1 MCLPHGVGADVLGYF
16 VCINCSGCCIKNRNW
31 LILITGNPTSE
42 VESGMKLVKRI
53 SLFMVLSVVMLGL
66 GGWGAL
72 KAEDFFYPNRYSYNR
87 EEVQKHREL
96 EDLLPQFS
104 KTADSDAGDKETDK
118 EPEDEP
124 EQVIETAVANQPVV
138 TADTLYLVE
147 TVDLNKGTV
156 SETQETVPVMYIGLN
171 REELLEALSS
181 YDKNPPL
188 TELEQGFET
197 IELTSFSRD
206 RVVVCK
212 YYKEKEPEGFYLMVA
227 DHFIVVYHEDRRT
240 LYMNTDILLDLLP
253 DSLQR
258 EIMEGKYVASEEE
271 LYLFLESYSS

>member
-1 MCLPHGVGADVLGYF
+1 
-16 VCINCSGCCIKNRNW
+16 
-31 LILITGNPTSE
+31 
-42 VESGMKLVKRI
+42 MKFVKRI
-53 SLFMVLSVVMLGL
+53 SLFMTLSVVMLGL

-72 KAEDFFYPNRYSYNR
+72 KAEDFFYPNRYGYNHEAAQER
-87 EEVQKHREL
+87 RTTK
-96 EDLLPQFS
+96 DLIPQLS
-104 KTADSDAGDKETDK
+104 KTTRSDSGGEETET
-118 EPEDEP
+118 EPETEQ
-124 EQVIETAVANQPVV
+124 EQVIETAVADNPVV

-156 SETQETVPVMYIGLN
+156 SESEEAVPVMYIGLN
-171 REELLEALSS
+171 REELLDALSS

-188 TELEQGFET
+188 TEQERGFET

-227 DHFIVVYHEDRRT
+227 DHFIVVYHEDKST
-240 LYMNTDILLDLLP
+240 LYMNTDILLDFLP

>member
-1 MCLPHGVGADVLGYF
+1 
-16 VCINCSGCCIKNRNW
+16 
-31 LILITGNPTSE
+31 
-42 VESGMKLVKRI
+42 MKLVKRI
-53 SLFMVLSVVMLGL
+53 SLFMTLSVVMLGL

-72 KAEDFFYPNRYSYNR
+72 KAEDFFYPNRYGYNH
-87 EEVQKHREL
+87 EAVQERRTTK
-96 EDLLPQFS
+96 DLIPQLS
-104 KTADSDAGDKETDK
+104 KTTSSDSGGEGTET
-118 EPEDEP
+118 EPETEQ
-124 EQVIETAVANQPVV
+124 EQVIETAVADNPVV

-156 SETQETVPVMYIGLN
+156 SESEEAVPVMYIGLN
-171 REELLEALSS
+171 REELLAALSS

-188 TELEQGFET
+188 TEQERGFET

-227 DHFIVVYHEDRRT
+227 DHFIVVYHEDKST
-240 LYMNTDILLDLLP
+240 LYMNTDILLDFLP

>member
-1 MCLPHGVGADVLGYF
+1 M
-16 VCINCSGCCIKNRNW
+16 
-31 LILITGNPTSE
+31 T
-42 VESGMKLVKRI
+42 
-53 SLFMVLSVVMLGL
+53 LSVIMLGL

-87 EEVQKHREL
+87 EAVPKRGETENIFSQLSGTDSLNDQEEAQEQEL
-96 EDLLPQFS
+96 ES
-104 KTADSDAGDKETDK
+104 
-118 EPEDEP
+118 EP
-124 EQVIETAVANQPVV
+124 EQVIETAVAGHPVV

-147 TVDLNKGTV
+147 TVDLDKGTV
-156 SETQETVPVMYIGLN
+156 TETQETVPVMYIGLT
-171 REELLEALSS
+171 REELLEALSA

-188 TELEQGFET
+188 TEQEQGFET

-212 YYKEKEPEGFYLMVA
+212 YYKEKKPEGFYLMAA
-227 DHFIVVYHEDRRT
+227 DHFIVVYQEDRST
-240 LYMNTDILLDLLP
+240 LYMNTDILLDMLP

-258 EIMEGKYVASEEE
+258 EIMEGKHVSSEEE

>member
-1 MCLPHGVGADVLGYF
+1 
-16 VCINCSGCCIKNRNW
+16 
-31 LILITGNPTSE
+31 
-42 VESGMKLVKRI
+42 MKLVKRI
-53 SLFMVLSVVMLGL
+53 SLFMILSVIMLGL

-87 EEVQKHREL
+87 EELQKRAETTQPSVQSV
-96 EDLLPQFS
+96 QS
-104 KTADSDAGDKETDK
+104 ADSQDL
-118 EPEDEP
+118 DEGIQSEQ
-124 EQVIETAVANQPVV
+124 EQVIETAAADNPVV
-138 TADTLYLVE
+138 TADTMYLVE

-156 SETQETVPVMYIGLN
+156 TESQETVPVMYIGLT
-171 REELLEALSS
+171 REELVEALSF

-197 IELTSFSRD
+197 IELTSFSKD
-206 RVVVCK
+206 RVVICK

-227 DHFIVVYHEDRRT
+227 DHFIVVYHEDRST
-240 LYMNTDILLDLLP
+240 LYMNTDILLDYLP